1 MNEAFRIEEI
11 TDGKER
17 FMELLLIGD
26 ESADMIARYLHDGRL
41 FVAFSDLRP
50 IAVCAVCELES
61 ATVEVKNLA
70 VLGECRCRGI
80 GRAMLGH
87 VEKLYPACQLTLGS
101 GETPSTLRFYRN
113 CGFRYSHTVKDF
125 FTDNY
130 PEPIIEE
137 GVLLKDMIYLTK
149 ESDRE

>member
-17 FMELLLIGD
+17 FMELLLVGD

-41 FVAFSDLRP
+41 FAAFSGGTS
-50 IAVCAVCELES
+50 IAVCVVCELGS

-70 VLGECRCRGI
+70 VRSEYRRRGL
-80 GRAMLGH
+80 GRAILGH
-87 VEKLYPACQLTLGS
+87 VEKLYPGHRLTLGT

-149 ESDRE
+149 ESGRE